1 MPNKT
6 LWLSIESQFKTDHD
20 VECFAPSKI
29 AERCFLSEAILW
41 LLLREVPKLEYFSA
55 EGGDDRFSDDR
66 EGEGGYY
73 VDLTGLTDADCE
85 KINISP
91 NPAVELE
98 DYGSDGV
105 SFVTLDGLDWYG
117 GKDERLVDLIYE
129 EHSKEE
135 IDEDRR
141 LREMHSEWIEIVD
154 SAMELPRAQ
163 ILQAIL
169 QGELPAF
176 CRNRIQYILEED
188 EDPEE
193 VDLELDKWF
202 VNREDP
208 REFVEAPLHIFRA
221 TKIDWQHS
229 SSTIGDLMFQDICV
243 DTKALLQAFPDPN
256 EHVITV
262 VRVGDV
268 LLSKDDDLPTP
279 NRPQRGRPSLP
290 WAEMHQELGR
300 WIERDSIPNK
310 KEALVAELM
319 EWCRMKWGRAVSRS
333 AIQSQLRNFGKDR
346 K

>member
-66 EGEGGYY
+66 EGEGGYCA
-73 VDLTGLTDADCE
+73 DLTGLTDADCE
-85 KINISP
+85 KINIPP
-91 NPAVELE
+91 NPAAQLE
-98 DYGSDGV
+98 DYGSDRV
-105 SFVTLDGLDWYG
+105 TFATLDLIDQYE
-117 GKDERLVDLIYE
+117 GKDDNLTNLFKKD
-129 EHSKEE
+129 HSSEE
-135 IDEDRR
+135 IDEARR
-141 LREMHSEWIEIVD
+141 LREEHSEWIEMVD
-154 SAMELPRAQ
+154 SAMELPRVQ

-169 QGELPAF
+169 QGKLPAF
-176 CRNRIQYILEED
+176 CRNNIQYIPDED
-188 EDPEE
+188 EDPDEA
-193 VDLELDKWF
+193 DLKSDELF
-202 VNREDP
+202 VNREDSCA
-208 REFVEAPLHIFRA
+208 FVEAPLHIFRA

-243 DTKALLQAFPDPN
+243 DTNALLQAFPDPN
-256 EHVITV
+256 EHFITV

-268 LLSKDDDLPTP
+268 LFSKDDGLPTP